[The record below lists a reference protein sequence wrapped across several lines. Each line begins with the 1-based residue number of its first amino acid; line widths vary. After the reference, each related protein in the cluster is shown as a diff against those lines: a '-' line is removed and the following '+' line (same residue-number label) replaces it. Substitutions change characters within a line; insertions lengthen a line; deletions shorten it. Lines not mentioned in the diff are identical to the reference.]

1 MSRLSDSNEFGSAAA
16 LVHDTKPFDFDEMLK
31 RKCMYLECLIRFL
44 EIYAQTEIGEC
55 DIDIRKCALYVNSP
69 YFENTLCYYANNEK
83 SIYKSLEKDLL
94 HNIPLYRFLKLS
106 DHQIRVFESEH
117 RAQLVQDFMLDC
129 KKHVCLKCIWYE
141 SGIYAFGS
149 SSKCV
154 RPYSTGLPFR
164 GGYFHFD
171 KVRRCTYFC
180 EASQDVPLWIESM
193 KIERKRSA
201 AISEFHKRV
210 SLWNQK
216 LNSLDNSLIPIYVD
230 SEDFVDIKC
239 PDDWLDHLAESM
251 SGVLNGKQSKDE
263 IRKNLKI
270 AILIECMIRF
280 VEIYA
285 QTEIGADYRAS
296 ISKIAKFV
304 YKHPYSE
311 LLKFDSYECAYK
323 NIEDAVI
330 SGLDIHKFISRS

>member
-106 DHQIRVFESEH
+106 DYQIRIFEAEH
-117 RAQLVQDFMLDC
+117 RARLVQDFMDDC
-129 KKHVCLKCIWYE
+129 KKHMCLKCIWYE

-180 EASQDVPLWIESM
+180 EASQDVPLWIDSM
-193 KIERKRSA
+193 TIEGKRSA

-216 LNSLDNSLIPIYVD
+216 LNSLDNSLIPILID
-230 SEDFVDIKC
+230 SEDHADIKC
-239 PDDWLDHLAESM
+239 PDDWLDRLAESM
-251 SGVLNGKQSKDE
+251 SGILNGKQSKDG

-296 ISKIAKFV
+296 ISKIAKFI

-311 LLKFDSYECAYK
+311 LLKFDSYEDAYK

-330 SGLDIHKFISRS
+330 SGLDIRKFIGRS